1 VAVPSNTVKV
11 LLLEDDPTDVELLT
25 TTLINGGLDCTFV
38 VVETLVAF
46 QSTLETQ
53 PIDIVLADYSLPAFD
68 GLSAIE
74 LVKAQ
79 FPEIPCVLVSG
90 ILGEDRAV
98 EALKSGATDYVLK
111 QRSERLMPA
120 ITRAL
125 REKEERQ
132 ALAKA
137 TADLKASEARFRT
150 SVETMADCL
159 MLLESV
165 RDSEGTIQDLAVSYL
180 NEAACSYLSVTQDE
194 QIGKSLYAVIPA
206 FKSTAGNTTGG
217 TASQG
222 ANQGSNQ
229 GANQGARERTRKIAD
244 SAKNLDLFL
253 SFCGVI
259 ENDASFAKEVT
270 VSGHQSADQFVVID
284 IRAAKLGDGL
294 VLTWR
299 DVTEQKQGEQRRLQL
314 LAETERAKN
323 QAEQANQFKDIFLA
337 NLSHELRSPLSA
349 IIGWLEI
356 SSDRLDNPA
365 LVAKAIDTSCRNA
378 KLLNHLIGDL
388 IDVSRITQGG
398 FFCDLEPLAVDSLFE
413 IITDA
418 IDTISLAAQK
428 KNIRITFSPK
438 PLAGQPSPSANQPA
452 TQIMGDAARLQQV
465 VSNLLSNAVKFTPA
479 KGRVN
484 IGIERLPNAVAI
496 SVKDTGRGISSNVLP
511 HVFEPFW
518 QTDETLYGPSG
529 DHRQGLGLGLSIVH
543 YIVEA
548 HGGKVTAESDGF
560 GAGSRFCV
568 TLPLAPKLALL
579 AETSSELESAK
590 RHQPDKKS
598 PSAASETTS
607 SESSAPRTTALSATL
622 LEGYRI
628 LVVED
633 YQDGLDVYMF
643 MLEAYGA
650 TVRGALSAD
659 MALEIF
665 HQFRPDIVVSD
676 IDLPNKSG
684 YELIR
689 EIRTLPVGEGG
700 EVPAI
705 ALTAFSGPTH
715 RTQAL
720 LAGFQQHIVKPIELQ
735 ELAAVVASI
744 SQISQR

>member
-1 VAVPSNTVKV
+1 MTVPSDTIKV

-25 TTLINGGLDCTFV
+25 TTLSNGGLDCTFV
-38 VVETLVAF
+38 VVETRREF
-46 QSTLETQ
+46 QSVLETQ

-74 LVKAQ
+74 LVKAR

-111 QRSERLMPA
+111 QRSQRLMPA
-120 ITRAL
+120 IKRAL
-125 REKEERQ
+125 REREERQ

-165 RDSEGTIQDLAVSYL
+165 RDSAGAIQDLAVSYL
-180 NEAACSYLSVTQDE
+180 NEAACNYLSVTQDD
-194 QIGKSLYAVIPA
+194 QIGKSLYAVVPA
-206 FKSTAGNTTGG
+206 FKTMAGNTIGG
-217 TASQG
+217 AASQG
-222 ANQGSNQ
+222 LKEG
-229 GANQGARERTRKIAD
+229 TRKGFD
-244 SAKNLDLFL
+244 LVNNPDLFL

-259 ENDASFAKEVT
+259 ENDTSFAKEVT
-270 VSGHQSADQFVVID
+270 ISGHQGAAQFVVID
-284 IRAAKLGDGL
+284 IRAAKLEDGL

-299 DVTEQKQGEQRRLQL
+299 DVTEQKQGEQRRLHL

-356 SSDRLDNPA
+356 SGERLDNPT

-398 FFCDLEPLAVDSLFE
+398 FFCDLKPLAIDSLFE

-418 IDTISLAAQK
+418 IDTHSLAAQK
-428 KNIRITFSPK
+428 SNIQITFSPK
-438 PLAGQPSPSANQPA
+438 FSPRQLASQSSPSADQPA
-452 TQIMGDAARLQQV
+452 VQIMGDAARLQQV
-465 VSNLLSNAVKFTPA
+465 IGNLLSNAVKFTPA
-479 KGRVN
+479 KGQVN
-484 IGIERLPNAVAI
+484 IDVEMLPNAVAI

-518 QTDETLYGPSG
+518 QTDETLYGSPG
-529 DHRQGLGLGLSIVH
+529 DHRQGLRLGLSIAH

-568 TLPLAPKLALL
+568 SLPLASKLALL
-579 AETSSELESAK
+579 AATSSELEPAK
-590 RHQPDKKS
+590 RNQPDKDS
-598 PSAASETTS
+598 PFAASETT
-607 SESSAPRTTALSATL
+607 ESKTTASGTTALSATL
-622 LEGYRI
+622 LEGYRV

-650 TVRGALSAD
+650 TVRGARSAD
-659 MALEIF
+659 VALEIF
-665 HQFRPDIVVSD
+665 HQFRPDVVVSD

-684 YELIR
+684 HELIR
-689 EIRTLPVGEGG
+689 EIRTFPADEGG
-700 EVPAI
+700 DVPAI

-735 ELAAVVASI
+735 ELAAAVASI
-744 SQISQR
+744 SQLSQS